1 MSRARH
7 FARGAALSAFSTG
20 VALVSL
26 LLVGKMATNALPP
39 DAVAVFMLALM
50 LADGV
55 NLVSNLGIFASAP
68 KLIAELP
75 GAAQRD
81 ALLASLLRGQ
91 LAPSL
96 ALGAVLLACALGAD
110 AIAAVTGA
118 DGASLRTALLWAAPL
133 SILGAYRDMLLA
145 AFAGYNRY
153 GAHTAACVLLSAGQA
168 IFVFLLVWV
177 GESSVSRI
185 LLAVTLSQAA
195 GVLLLLALAGP
206 AAWRRGEPRG
216 YVRAARFSVPLY
228 VNTLL
233 NFLFQRIDTL
243 LVTLLLGLHA
253 AAMYEI
259 AKRFPQVL
267 SRVLNAL
274 LLPWLPTITGVLASD
289 DRLATQRAIRDV
301 LCAVTYLGY
310 AGVLLSVPLAP
321 LLVLLLASP
330 AYLDAARLLPG
341 LMTGIHFA
349 VQAGVLGQAL
359 VAMGRPRAVTVGNMV
374 QALCS
379 LLGAL
384 WLLPVFGLAA
394 MELSWCVGAG
404 LSLLIQALAIHRSG
418 LLLLLREYGFLHKM
432 FGASLL
438 LMWVAPLPMGTWDV
452 AGGAWVV
459 TMPVGSCLAAVLFI
473 VVCAPVAATPVMRLF
488 KRAD

>member
-1 MSRARH
+1 
-7 FARGAALSAFSTG
+7 
-20 VALVSL
+20 VALLSL
-26 LLVGKMATNALPP
+26 LLVGKMATNALPTE
-39 DAVAVFMLALM
+39 AVAVFLLALL

-55 NLVSNLGIFASAP
+55 NLVSNLGLFASAP
-68 KLIAELP
+68 KLVAELP
-75 GAAQRD
+75 GPAQRD
-81 ALLASLLRGQ
+81 ALLAALLRGQ
-91 LAPSL
+91 LIPSL
-96 ALGAVLLACALGAD
+96 SLGGLLLLGALGAD
-110 AIAAVTGA
+110 VLAAWTGA
-118 DGASLRTALLWAAPL
+118 DPASLCTALLWAVPL

-153 GAHTAACVLLSAGQA
+153 GAHTAASVLFSAGQA
-168 IFVFLLVWV
+168 LLVFLLVWI
-177 GESSVSRI
+177 GEASVSRI

-195 GVLLLLALAGP
+195 GVVLLLLLAGP
-206 AAWRRGEPRG
+206 TAWWRGEPQG
-216 YVRAARFSVPLY
+216 YTRAVRFSVPLY

-243 LVTLLLGLHA
+243 LVTTLLGLHA
-253 AAMYEI
+253 AAIYEI

-301 LCAVTYLGY
+301 LCAVTFLGY
-310 AGVLLSVPLAP
+310 AGVLVSVPLAP

-330 AYLDAARLLPG
+330 AYLDAAPLLPG

-359 VAMGRPRAVTVGNMV
+359 VAMGRPRAVTMGNIV
-374 QALCS
+374 QAICS
-379 LLGAL
+379 ILGAL
-384 WLLPVFGLAA
+384 WLLPVFGLTA

-404 LSLLIQALAIHRSG
+404 LSLLIQALAIQRSG

-432 FGASLL
+432 FGTSLL
-438 LMWVAPLPMGTWDV
+438 LMWIAPLPVGAWDV
-452 AGGAWVV
+452 AGGKWVI
-459 TMPVGSCLAAVLFI
+459 TMPFGACLAAVLFI
-473 VVCAPVAATPVMRLF
+473 VVCAPVVAPPVMRLL
-488 KRAD
+488 KRAH